1 MYLDRPCPPPA
12 RRGGVRET
20 AFAHLCVKVLTGGA
34 FDFNWTKLMWQ
45 NKDRFRL
52 GVIGSTGVF
61 GALSL
66 GSSPRGGAG
75 ETGGEYCPTLQRQDR
90 LQCRRQRR

>member
-1 MYLDRPCPPPA
+1 MGKLPLTRS
-12 RRGGVRET
+12 R
-20 AFAHLCVKVLTGGA
+20 VKVLTGGV
-34 FDFNWTKLMWQ
+34 FDFNRTKMMWQ
-45 NKDRFRL
+45 NKTRFRL

-75 ETGGEYCPTLQRQDR
+75 ETRGKRPGSQRIVR
-90 LQCRRQRR
+90 ESEIRVEFAAAIRRIGKSPRF